1 MGRVRRRRW
10 LPISPLANPTI
21 NFVRRLFGR
30 GYWSLSAYAKKRV
43 KDAVSFIGEFEK
55 AIVRYAE
62 RHDVEAVL
70 CGHIHNAAIRQI
82 GAVTYYNCG
91 DWVETCSALVENESG
106 EIELVN
112 FSPPASRALRATDMA
127 PHRTSLLAESR

>member
-1 MGRVRRRRW
+1 M
-10 LPISPLANPTI
+10 
-21 NFVRRLFGR
+21 
-30 GYWSLSAYAKKRV
+30 

-112 FSPPASRALRATDMA
+112 FSPPASRSLRATDMA